1 MRIPLIIL
9 LAAAA
14 ACNGGRGSL
23 SSGLDMS
30 CLDWEHGR
38 SLQWGFKYCIGLE
51 VFDDLFLGARATIPV
66 PSLVIIGNQV
76 SYGVETAWL
85 PVHPMEGFAVR
96 VSASALRFHMWPEH
110 VIVILV
116 DGDTPEPPPE
126 YPYETA
132 EGFGLQVLLSPGYA
146 WKNLALWLD
155 LGIDHRVM
163 EVERMVEGRMTGG
176 DHDFTGPC
184 FGLGFGLFL

>member
-1 MRIPLIIL
+1 MRVPLIIL
-9 LAAAA
+9 LAVAAV
-14 ACNGGRGSL
+14 CNGSWGRL
-23 SSGLDMS
+23 SYGLDMS

-38 SLQWGFKYCIGLE
+38 NLQWGFRYSIGLE
-51 VFDDLFLGARATIPV
+51 VSDDLFLGARATIPV

-76 SYGVETAWL
+76 SYGFETAWL
-85 PVHPMEGFAVR
+85 PVHPLEGFAVE

-110 VIVILV
+110 VIVILA

-126 YPYETA
+126 YPYEIA
-132 EGFGLQVLLSPGYA
+132 EGFGLQVLLSPGYS
-146 WKNLALWLD
+146 WKNIALWLD

-163 EVERMVEGRMTGG
+163 EVERMVQGRRTIG

-184 FGLGFGLFL
+184 FGLCLDVFL